1 MDGAVI
7 PRSVTES
14 QLPLLVAAQTEVAR
28 WPQPPRMGGEGE
40 ARASRGSMYVL
51 PDRAAPGDF
60 SAPAT
65 HRRQE
70 VEKVR
75 QSSLILLRRE
85 NAQLQDEAERLRR
98 DSERWKSELRETLAV
113 RQSGQSMLRRENAQ
127 LQEEG
132 DRLRR
137 DSDRLKTELQDMRSV
152 LAAKEASSHAT
163 HNGYAA
169 SIAPWGRSDL
179 RHSLA
184 PEDRMVMKTEMVRQA
199 LANEAAVA
207 ERLFAESEEAIAAV
221 RSFAESEAKNAEE
234 ARTEAAQWEA
244 RCRVLEES
252 SSAETRPS
260 RRALLAAHDK
270 LWAQRVALAREVAL
284 CRRAARRSTGQI
296 TKEPGNGRCDSD
308 NSEGEA
314 ALDVLQTSAIESLE
328 ELLSQSRAGE
338 EAQEQCG
345 ELRAELQAR
354 DERLAESRAELAEVS
369 SHGTWANGGSQRR
382 PGITPA
388 DSGSATFST
397 CSNGPPGAAPVDPAP
412 TREGREANPQ
422 PVQFRRHGVPG
433 DGTSSPPIVKVAS
446 PKWWRRSRASLDR
459 PKAESVE
466 TSLEDSE
473 EVYSPLYFQQV
484 SPSRR
489 EERYLNESD
498 LNRVTDL
505 ERLVAVAQRDRH
517 LLLQHW
523 QQKDQAYKELD
534 HEGQRE
540 TLPPPSL
547 HTSDTPGT
555 ITPQLSVTPQQS
567 VVSTGSCR
575 SRTGPPEVTPEAMAM
590 ATSERR
596 SSPGYPTAAQTVPAP
611 PKAKPRAKSVALP
624 VGNVRSVSKHR
635 TSRTSAGGVHLT
647 PVQPVVQWAGAEAWV
662 LVDGTMARPTMP
674 PQVLPGVAYE
684 VPRLIQAADMMQNTT
699 GSCPSIVTAS
709 FDVPTAGIPRWL
721 DVGSRATAIR

>member
-1 MDGAVI
+1 MNGAVI

-14 QLPLLVAAQTEVAR
+14 QLPRLGLAVAPEAS
-28 WPQPPRMGGEGE
+28 QPPYMVVEGEG
-40 ARASRGSMYVL
+40 RASR
-51 PDRAAPGDF
+51 DRAATVDF

-75 QSSLILLRRE
+75 QSALIVLRRE

-98 DSERWKSELRETLAV
+98 DSERLKSELRETLSV

-152 LAAKEASSHAT
+152 LAAKEAASHG
-163 HNGYAA
+163 NGHAV
-169 SIAPWGRSDL
+169 STAPWGRGDL
-179 RHSLA
+179 RQSLA

-199 LANEAAVA
+199 LADEAAVA
-207 ERLFAESEEAIAAV
+207 VRWLAESEEAIAAV
-221 RSFAESEAKNAEE
+221 RSLAESEAKNAED
-234 ARTEAAQWEA
+234 ARTEAAKWEA

-284 CRRAARRSTGQI
+284 CRRAARRSTGQLA
-296 TKEPGNGRCDSD
+296 KEPGRCDSD

-345 ELRAELQAR
+345 ELRAELQAK
-354 DERLAESRAELAEVS
+354 DERLAESRAELSEMSARA
-369 SHGTWANGGSQRR
+369 TWANSQRR

-433 DGTSSPPIVKVAS
+433 DGTASPPIVKVAS

-466 TSLEDSE
+466 TSLEDSD

-484 SPSRR
+484 SPNRR

-523 QQKDQAYKELD
+523 QQKDQAYKELEHD
-534 HEGQRE
+534 GLRD

-547 HTSDTPGT
+547 HASDTPGT
-555 ITPQLSVTPQQS
+555 VTPQLSVTPQQS

-611 PKAKPRAKSVALP
+611 PKGKPRAKSVALP

-635 TSRTSAGGVHLT
+635 TSRTSAGGVHFT
-647 PVQPVVQWAGAEAWV
+647 PVQPVVQWTGAEAWV
-662 LVDGTMARPTMP
+662 LVDGTMVRPP
-674 PQVLPGVAYE
+674 IPAQVLPGVAYE
-684 VPRLIQAADMMQNTT
+684 VPRLIQATDMMPNTT
-699 GSCPSIVTAS
+699 GSCPSIVAAS
-709 FDVPTAGIPRWL
+709 FEVPSAGIPRWL